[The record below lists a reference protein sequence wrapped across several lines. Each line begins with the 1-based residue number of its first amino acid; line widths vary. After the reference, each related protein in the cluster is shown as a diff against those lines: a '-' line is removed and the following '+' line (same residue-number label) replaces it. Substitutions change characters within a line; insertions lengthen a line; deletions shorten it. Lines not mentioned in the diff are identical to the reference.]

1 YPDEPDIAE
10 VAQSMYVSGDWVA
23 PRRMGVIWVD
33 YPPMIYWVGSASSHL
48 LGGMTEFALRLPI
61 ALSAILLVLET
72 CGVVSRW
79 FDPRT
84 GLWSG
89 FVLATFT
96 EFVFEAICYRTD
108 MLFASFIGIGVLV
121 YAAGAGERPRWLL
134 RVAGFALLGLA
145 VLSKGPL
152 GLLLPGLVLTL
163 WHGARREWRR
173 LLELAPLA
181 LVSIAV
187 ALPWYVACAR
197 AMGVETFLGEI
208 LAQNFE
214 RFQSGFRG
222 HGQPLYYYLTEIWF
236 DLIPWALLLPFAIWW
251 VVRSGL
257 WRNRYLQLALWWFG
271 AFFVFLTLAE
281 TKRLVYMLPA
291 YPAAALLLGRYFTAI
306 GETESAHPRP
316 DLLPVRALTALAAI
330 LFLVG
335 GVALV
340 VGAVATET
348 ITEKAE
354 LDALETQVALGVRWA
369 LALVGAT
376 TIAAAM
382 WMGQAWRRGDLHT
395 VLVRIGVSVMVIYL
409 GATMFLFPPF
419 DVTKSYKPQSR
430 WIRQQIGDE
439 DHFGLVNPEYGF
451 RKMGAFGFYSGVLVD
466 LLESRGEMESFFER
480 HPGSVVLV
488 LEEVADDMF
497 AGAEEE
503 WRGRVVRPLQVSS
516 FHYLV
521 LRGP

>member
-1 YPDEPDIAE
+1 MTETVLSSFAVRHRTLLLLVLCTVVYIAPLGLRDMWYPDEPDIAE

-61 ALSAILLVLET
+61 ALSAILLVLVT

-222 HGQPLYYYLTEIWF
+222 HGQP
-236 DLIPWALLLPFAIWW
+236 
-251 VVRSGL
+251 
-257 WRNRYLQLALWWFG
+257 
-271 AFFVFLTLAE
+271 
-281 TKRLVYMLPA
+281 
-291 YPAAALLLGRYFTAI
+291 
-306 GETESAHPRP
+306 
-316 DLLPVRALTALAAI
+316 
-330 LFLVG
+330 
-335 GVALV
+335 
-340 VGAVATET
+340 
-348 ITEKAE
+348 
-354 LDALETQVALGVRWA
+354 
-369 LALVGAT
+369 
-376 TIAAAM
+376 
-382 WMGQAWRRGDLHT
+382 
-395 VLVRIGVSVMVIYL
+395 
-409 GATMFLFPPF
+409 
-419 DVTKSYKPQSR
+419 
-430 WIRQQIGDE
+430 
-439 DHFGLVNPEYGF
+439 
-451 RKMGAFGFYSGVLVD
+451 
-466 LLESRGEMESFFER
+466 
-480 HPGSVVLV
+480 
-488 LEEVADDMF
+488 
-497 AGAEEE
+497 
-503 WRGRVVRPLQVSS
+503 
-516 FHYLV
+516 
-521 LRGP
+521 